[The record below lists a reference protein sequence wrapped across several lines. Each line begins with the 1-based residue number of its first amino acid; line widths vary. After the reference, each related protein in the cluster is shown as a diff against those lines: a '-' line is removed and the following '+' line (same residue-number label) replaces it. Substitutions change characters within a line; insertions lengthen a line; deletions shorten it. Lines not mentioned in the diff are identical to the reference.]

1 MPFPERFLEELME
14 RSDIYDVV
22 SGYVRLTKRGSNYF
36 GLCPFH
42 NEKTPSFSVNQDK
55 QIYKCFGCGKGGSVV
70 NFIMEVENLSY
81 PDAIHFLANKAGMA
95 VPEDDGDSRL
105 PQLRK
110 RLLSLNKEA
119 ARFYYSLLGEAE
131 GETARAYLEKRKISP
146 KTVKRFG
153 IGCVPDEWSRLT
165 TAMKKLG
172 YTDYELVQA
181 GLAVKSDKGSG
192 GIYDKFR
199 GRLMFPVI
207 DVRGEVLGFSGRTL
221 TESEPKYLNSPETP
235 VFSKRRTLFGINLA
249 KNTKRGSI
257 ILCEGNIDVVM
268 LHQAG
273 FDNAVA
279 SMGTSLT
286 VEQTRL
292 VSRFANEI
300 DICYDN
306 DPAGIKATD
315 RAIQILKNSEFKVKV
330 IRLPDKIEDGKK
342 VKIDADDYIKQF
354 GADAFEKLISGSD
367 DRVEYSLI
375 NLKSKYDV
383 ASDEGR
389 IAYLKA
395 AGELIATLS
404 SPVEREVYGGRVAE
418 TAGISADAMK
428 LEIDRAR
435 KRGINQQRKDMEKE
449 ALSPSKALQPRE
461 RRLRYDNVR
470 SAAAEEGVVRIL
482 MRDPALLEKCDI
494 APEEFSSPILGKI
507 YSIIREKLTE
517 GKSLQISLFSELLM
531 PEEMSL
537 LVSIDAKPENLS
549 VSREALNDYISVIR
563 TEKLKGSSDLLALA
577 EKYKK
582 IKGMEDK
589 KVE

>member
-81 PDAIHFLANKAGMA
+81 PDAIHFLANKAGMT
-95 VPEDDGDSRL
+95 VPEDDGDNRL
-105 PQLRK
+105 PNLRK
-110 RLLSLNKEA
+110 RLLSLNKDA
-119 ARFYYSLLGEAE
+119 ARFYYSLLGENE
-131 GETARAYLEKRKISP
+131 GAVARTYLEKRKISP
-146 KTVKRFG
+146 KTATRFG
-153 IGCVPDEWSRLT
+153 VGCVPNEWDRLT
-165 TAMKKLG
+165 RAMKKLG
-172 YTDYELVQA
+172 YTDYELVEA
-181 GLAVKSDKGSG
+181 GLAVKNNKGSV
-192 GIYDKFR
+192 YDKFR
-199 GRLMFPVI
+199 DRLMFPVI

-221 TESEPKYLNSPETP
+221 SDAEPKYLNSPETP

-249 KNTKRGSI
+249 KNTKRSSI

-292 VSRFANEI
+292 LSRYTSEI

-315 RAIQILKNSEFKVKV
+315 RAIEILKNSEFKVKV

-342 VKIDADDYIKQF
+342 IKIDADDYIKQF

-367 DRVEYSLI
+367 DRVEYALV
-375 NLKSKYDV
+375 NLQGKFDIS
-383 ASDEGR
+383 SDEGR
-389 IAYLKA
+389 VEYLKA
-395 AGELIATLS
+395 AGELIATLG
-404 SPVEREVYGGRVAE
+404 SPVEREVYGGRVA
-418 TAGISADAMK
+418 AAVGISAEAMK
-428 LEIDRAR
+428 LEIDRMR
-435 KRGINQQRKDMEKE
+435 KRKIGQQRKKIEKE
-449 ALSPSKALQPRE
+449 ALSPVAALQPKARA
-461 RRLRYDNVR
+461 LRYDNVR
-470 SAAAEEGVVRIL
+470 SAAAEEGVIRLLI
-482 MRDPALLEKCDI
+482 RDPEIIEACDI
-494 APEEFSSPILGKI
+494 DTDEFSSPILGKI
-507 YSIIREKLTE
+507 YSIIRAKLNE
-517 GKSLQISLFSELLM
+517 GKAPQISLFSEYLT
-531 PEEMSL
+531 EDEMSL
-537 LVSIDAKPENLS
+537 LVRIDEKPES
-549 VSREALNDYISVIR
+549 VSGSREALKDYISVIR
-563 TEKLKGSSDLLALA
+563 TEKLKDSTDLLALA

-582 IKGMEDK
+582 TKGMEDK
-589 KVE
+589 NVE